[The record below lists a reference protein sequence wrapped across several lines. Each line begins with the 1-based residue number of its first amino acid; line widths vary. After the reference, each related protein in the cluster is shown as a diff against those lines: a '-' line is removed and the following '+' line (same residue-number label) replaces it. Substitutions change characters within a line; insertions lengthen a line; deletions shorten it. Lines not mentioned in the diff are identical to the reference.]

1 MCAKKLSRQ
10 LGATCQAKHWQTRG
24 MKLAATILVCSI
36 ALSGCAEQSVG
47 VAAVISQGDVST
59 ISLPQS
65 TQQSS
70 LRVIA
75 LANGAAE
82 IISALGLQNSLVGRD
97 IASTESALQDV
108 PIVTSGHQVLPEKV
122 IALNA
127 DLVLID
133 ASTGPANALKQI
145 QSAGIRVVQIPESW
159 RVEDIAKKVNAI
171 ALALNAEQQAKL
183 LLEKINQS
191 YMQSQLTGEQAPRV
205 AFLYL
210 RGTNSIYLIGGPGSG
225 ADSLL
230 KTIGAIDVGAASLK
244 NPFNALTAESLAAIN
259 PDVLLVM
266 TKGLESVG
274 GIEGLLALPG
284 VAQTSAGKNSRVIAV
299 DDSLL
304 LSFGPR
310 TPSLLEQLSKKLS
323 NEKI

>member
-1 MCAKKLSRQ
+1 
-10 LGATCQAKHWQTRG
+10 
-24 MKLAATILVCSI
+24 MKFTGVILVCSI
-36 ALSGCAEQSVG
+36 ALSGCAEQAVG
-47 VAAVISQGDVST
+47 KAVVINQADVST

-65 TQQSS
+65 TQSSS

-75 LANGAAE
+75 LANGSAE
-82 IISALGLQNSLVGRD
+82 IVSALGLQNLLVGRD
-97 IASTESALQDV
+97 IASTESALQDI
-108 PIVTSGHQVLPEKV
+108 PIVTSGHQILPEKV
-122 IALNA
+122 IALDA

-133 ASTGPANALKQI
+133 AASGPANAIKQI
-145 QSAGIRVVQIPESW
+145 QSAGIQVVQIPESW
-159 RVEDIAKKVNAI
+159 RVEDISSKINAI
-171 ALALNAEQQAKL
+171 ALALNAEGQAKL

-191 YMQSQLTGEQAPRV
+191 YLQSRLTGEQAPRV

-225 ADSLL
+225 TDSLL
-230 KTIGAIDVGAASLK
+230 KTIGAIDVGATTLK

-266 TKGLESVG
+266 SKGLESVG
-274 GIEGLLALPG
+274 GIAGLLALPG

>member
-1 MCAKKLSRQ
+1 
-10 LGATCQAKHWQTRG
+10 
-24 MKLAATILVCSI
+24 MKFTGVILVCSI
-36 ALSGCAEQSVG
+36 ALSGCAEQAVG
-47 VAAVISQGDVST
+47 KAVVINQADVST

-65 TQQSS
+65 TQSSS

-82 IISALGLQNSLVGRD
+82 IVSALGLQNLLVGRD
-97 IASTESALQDV
+97 IASTESALEDI
-108 PIVTSGHQVLPEKV
+108 PIVTSGHQILPEKV
-122 IALNA
+122 IALDA

-133 ASTGPANALKQI
+133 AASGPANAIKQI

-159 RVEDIAKKVNAI
+159 RVEDISSKINAI
-171 ALALNAEQQAKL
+171 ALALNAEGQAKL

-191 YMQSQLTGEQAPRV
+191 YLQSRLTGEQAPRV

-225 ADSLL
+225 TDSLL
-230 KTIGAIDVGAASLK
+230 KTIGAIDVGATTLK

-266 TKGLESVG
+266 SKGLESVG
-274 GIEGLLALPG
+274 GIAGLLALPG

>member
-1 MCAKKLSRQ
+1 
-10 LGATCQAKHWQTRG
+10 
-24 MKLAATILVCSI
+24 MKFAATVLMCSI

-47 VAAVISQGDVST
+47 MAAVISQQDVST

-70 LRVIA
+70 LRVVA

-82 IISALGLQNSLVGRD
+82 IISSLGLQNLLVGRD
-97 IASTESALQDV
+97 IASTESALNDV
-108 PIVTSGHQVLPEKV
+108 PIVTSGHQVLPEKI

-127 DLVLID
+127 NLVLID
-133 ASTGPANALKQI
+133 SSTGPANALKQI
-145 QSAGIRVVQIPESW
+145 QSAGIRVVRIPESW
-159 RVEDIAKKVNAI
+159 RVQDIERKINAI
-171 ALALNAEQQAKL
+171 ALALNAEAQAKT
-183 LLEKINQS
+183 LLEKINNS
-191 YMQSQLTGEQAPRV
+191 YMQSELSSEQAPRV

-230 KTIGAIDVGAASLK
+230 KTIGAVDVGAASLK
-244 NPFNALTAESLAAIN
+244 NPFNALTAESLAKIN

-274 GIEGLLALPG
+274 GIEGLLTLPG
-284 VAQTSAGKNSRVIAV
+284 VAQTNAGKHSRVIAV

-310 TPSLLEQLSKKLS
+310 TPSLLEQLSKRLS

>member
-1 MCAKKLSRQ
+1 
-10 LGATCQAKHWQTRG
+10 
-24 MKLAATILVCSI
+24 MKLAGALLVCSI
-36 ALSGCAEQSVG
+36 ALSGCAAQPVG
-47 VAAVISQGDVST
+47 VAQVINQSDVRT

-65 TQQSS
+65 DQSSS
-70 LRVIA
+70 LRVVA

-82 IISALGLQNSLVGRD
+82 IISSLGLQNLLVGRD
-97 IASTESALQDV
+97 IASTETALEDIPV
-108 PIVTSGHQVLPEKV
+108 VTSGHQVLPEKV

-127 DLVLID
+127 NLVLVD
-133 ASTGPANALKQI
+133 ATTGPANALEQI
-145 QSAGIRVVQIPESW
+145 RSAGIRVVQIPESW
-159 RVEDIAKKVNAI
+159 RVQDIERKINAI
-171 ALALNAEQQAKL
+171 ALALNAESQAKA
-183 LLEKINQS
+183 LLEKINNS
-191 YMQSQLTGEQAPRV
+191 YKQSQITSDQAPRV

-210 RGTNSIYLIGGPGSG
+210 RGTNSIYFIGGPGSG
-225 ADSLL
+225 TDSLL
-230 KTIGAIDVGAASLK
+230 QTIGAVDVGAALLK
-244 NPFNALTAESLAAIN
+244 NPFNALTAELLAAAN

-274 GIEGLLALPG
+274 GIDGLLALPG

-323 NEKI
+323 NEEI